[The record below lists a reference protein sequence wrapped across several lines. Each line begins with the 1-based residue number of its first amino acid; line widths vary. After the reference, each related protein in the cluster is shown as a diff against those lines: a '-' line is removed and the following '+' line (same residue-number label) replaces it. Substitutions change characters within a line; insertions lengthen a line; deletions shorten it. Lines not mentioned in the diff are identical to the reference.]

1 MKIKSVVAG
10 AAVLVV
16 LAFGVIAVIW
26 GFNNYQASN
35 VVVTKQ
41 DDGTYTYENIE
52 PDGVADDIVAA
63 NVYGIEGK
71 ANNTNAVNN
80 VAAIVFDF
88 RGYDTLGESFILL
101 TAIAGTFVILS
112 RTKKKKKEEV
122 SDEV

>member
-52 PDGVADDIVAA
+52 PDGVADEIVAA

-71 ANNTNAVNN
+71 ANNTNADNN